1 MRKISQERV
10 IKPFF
15 RKHNI
20 YYNINKEREKGKK
33 KDKRKRRKRDLDAE
47 TETEMSHLLNCLRKM
62 LMLRLLF
69 PSNRFTSTVVFF
81 LSDPS

>member
-33 KDKRKRRKRDLDAE
+33 KRQTKKKEKRLGR
-47 TETEMSHLLNCLRKM
+47 
-62 LMLRLLF
+62 
-69 PSNRFTSTVVFF
+69 
-81 LSDPS
+81 